1 MAEDFRRADR
11 GINDEARALVPE
23 IRATLLALAVERRA
37 HAEAHAALH
46 AARHATDDA
55 AIPAALRGQE
65 TASAERRERIR
76 ALLDLLD
83 ARGIQVRDLD
93 NGLVDIPT
101 LRDGRRAWLCWRLAD
116 RDVGFWHTTREG
128 FASRR
133 PL

>member
-1 MAEDFRRADR
+1 MDPD
-11 GINDEARALVPE
+11 GPVYDLDEARALVPE

-37 HAEAHAALH
+37 HAEAHG
-46 AARHATDDA
+46 ARHADDDA

-76 ALLDLLD
+76 ALLDLLEE
-83 ARGIQVRDLD
+83 RGLQVRDLD
-93 NGLVDIPT
+93 HGLVDIPT
-101 LRDGRRAWLCWRLAD
+101 LRDGQRAWLCWRLAD